1 MGPSKRCHYAGL
13 VPNRLAEST
22 SPYLR
27 QHADNP
33 VDWYPWGDEA
43 FEQAAAL
50 DRPVLVSIGYS
61 ACHWCHVMAHESFED
76 RATADLLNSTFISIK
91 VDREEHPD
99 VDAIYME
106 AVQSMTGSGGWPM
119 TVFCDANRRPF
130 FGGTYFPKV
139 ANHGMPAFTSLL
151 EAVATAWAERRD
163 ELTRQSDELIS
174 EIETR
179 LAPPKGIATIPG
191 AVELVKGAVDRF
203 SEIFDREHGG
213 VGRAPKFPQ
222 APMLEL
228 MLRADQMRFFGTRE
242 MVETTLASM
251 ASGGIYD
258 QLGGGFSRY
267 SVDRTWTIPHFEKML
282 YDQASL
288 ARLYLHAFQ
297 ATGDPRWRQ
306 VATETI
312 RYVLRDLR
320 LPGGG
325 LASAEDADSEGEEG
339 RFYVWTREELIHSLD
354 VAGYQ
359 GDVEAVCRWYG
370 IHKEPNFEHG
380 TSALVREIRGDLI
393 RPPQIEAARA
403 VLFQAR
409 TKRVRPAL
417 DDKVLTEW
425 NAMMISVLAEAGG
438 ALGDEDLV
446 AEAVTLGEFLLSS
459 LRRPDG
465 RWLRSYQGGRAE
477 HLAVATDYAWLTDCF
492 TRLNEAT
499 GAARWLDAAS
509 ECANGLLTYFSAP
522 DGGFFLSG
530 EDAIGLPVRPRD
542 SFDGVLPGA
551 VSIATSSLVRLG
563 ALLADPR
570 LTSRAE
576 SALESSATAL
586 ERAPLALAHLIGSA
600 VQLEFGA
607 LELVIGAGQADLLR
621 DLRTRYLPDAVVAAG
636 ERTASELWEGKE
648 DGYAYVCRGG
658 VCLAPVADLSALGAS
673 INNALAGIR

>member
-1 MGPSKRCHYAGL
+1 
-13 VPNRLAEST
+13 VPNRLAQST

-27 QHADNP
+27 QHAENP

-43 FEQAAAL
+43 FETAAAL

-76 RATADLLNSTFISIK
+76 ATTAALLNSTFISIK

-119 TVFCDANRRPF
+119 TVFCDPNRRPF

-151 EAVATAWAERRD
+151 EAVATAWNERRD

-179 LAPPKGIATIPG
+179 LAPPKGVATVPG
-191 AVELVKGAVDRF
+191 ATVLVGAAVDRF
-203 SEIFDREHGG
+203 SEIFDRDYGG

-228 MLRADQMRFFGTRE
+228 MLRADQIGFAGTRE

-258 QLGGGFSRY
+258 HLGGGFARY

-297 ATGDPRWRQ
+297 ATRDPRWRQ
-306 VATETI
+306 VATETLQ
-312 RYVLRDLR
+312 YVLRDLS
-320 LPGGG
+320 LEGGG

-339 RFYVWTREELIHSLD
+339 RFYVWTKEELIHALD
-354 VAGYQ
+354 VTGYD

-370 IHKEPNFEHG
+370 IHKEPNFDHG

-393 RPPQIEAARA
+393 RPPAIEAARA
-403 VLFQAR
+403 ILFR
-409 TKRVRPAL
+409 AL
-417 DDKVLTEW
+417 T
-425 NAMMISVLAEAGG
+425 
-438 ALGDEDLV
+438 
-446 AEAVTLGEFLLSS
+446 
-459 LRRPDG
+459 
-465 RWLRSYQGGRAE
+465 
-477 HLAVATDYAWLTDCF
+477 
-492 TRLNEAT
+492 TRC
-499 GAARWLDAAS
+499 S
-509 ECANGLLTYFSAP
+509 P
-522 DGGFFLSG
+522 SG
-530 EDAIGLPVRPRD
+530 
-542 SFDGVLPGA
+542 
-551 VSIATSSLVRLG
+551 
-563 ALLADPR
+563 
-570 LTSRAE
+570 
-576 SALESSATAL
+576 
-586 ERAPLALAHLIGSA
+586 
-600 VQLEFGA
+600 
-607 LELVIGAGQADLLR
+607 
-621 DLRTRYLPDAVVAAG
+621 TR
-636 ERTASELWEGKE
+636 
-648 DGYAYVCRGG
+648 
-658 VCLAPVADLSALGAS
+658 
-673 INNALAGIR
+673 

>member
-1 MGPSKRCHYAGL
+1 

-33 VDWYPWGDEA
+33 VDWFPWGDEA
-43 FEQAAAL
+43 FQMAAEL

-76 RATADLLNSTFISIK
+76 PATAELLNSTFISIK

-130 FGGTYFPKV
+130 FGGTYFPRV

-151 EAVATAWAERRD
+151 EAVANAWGERRE
-163 ELTRQSDELIS
+163 ELTHQSDELIA

-179 LAPPKGIATIPG
+179 LAPPAGAAKVPG
-191 AVELVKGAVDRF
+191 AIELVGSAVDRF
-203 SEIFDREHGG
+203 GEIFDREHGG

-222 APMLEL
+222 SPMLEL
-228 MLRADQMRFFGTRE
+228 MLRADQMRFSGTRQ
-242 MVETTLASM
+242 MVESTLAAM

-267 SVDRTWTIPHFEKML
+267 AVDRTWTIPHFEKML

-297 ATGDPRWRQ
+297 ATRDPRWRQ
-306 VATETI
+306 VAIETI
-312 RYVLRDLR
+312 RYVLRDLA

-339 RFYVWTREELIHSLD
+339 RFYVWTKEELIHALD
-354 VAGYQ
+354 VAGYD

-370 IHKEPNFEHG
+370 IHKEANFEHG

-393 RPPQIEAARA
+393 RPAAIEAAREM
-403 VLFQAR
+403 LFNAR
-409 TKRVRPAL
+409 AKRVRPGL

-438 ALGDEDLV
+438 AFGIEEFTDQ
-446 AEAVTLGEFLLSS
+446 AVSLAEFLLAS
-459 LRRPDG
+459 LRREDG
-465 RWLRSYQGGRAE
+465 RWLRSYQGGRAD

-499 GAARWLDAAS
+499 GEARWLDWAK
-509 ECANGLLTYFSAP
+509 ECAEGLTSYFSAP

-530 EDAIGLPVRPRD
+530 SDAIGLPVRPRD

-551 VSIATSSLVRLG
+551 VSIATSALVRLG
-563 ALLADPR
+563 ALLADGE
-570 LTSRAE
+570 LTGRAE
-576 SALESSATAL
+576 KALESSATAL

-607 LELVIGAGQADLLR
+607 LELVVGASRPELLA
-621 DLRTRYLPDAVVAAG
+621 DLRTRFLPDAVVAAG

-648 DGYAYVCRGG
+648 DGFAYVCRGG
-658 VCLAPVADLSALGAS
+658 VCLAPVVDLAALDAS
-673 INNALAGIR
+673 VANALAGIR

>member
-179 LAPPKGIATIPG
+179 LAPPKGIATIPS

-228 MLRADQMRFFGTRE
+228 MLRADQMRFSGTRE

-339 RFYVWTREELIHSLD
+339 RFYVWTREELIHALD

>member
-1 MGPSKRCHYAGL
+1 MSPPKRCHYAGL

-33 VDWYPWGDEA
+33 VDWYPWSDEA
-43 FEQAAAL
+43 FEAAAAL

-76 RATADLLNSTFISIK
+76 AATAALLNSRFISIK

-119 TVFCDANRRPF
+119 TVFCDSKRRPF

-151 EAVATAWAERRD
+151 EAVATAWSDRRD
-163 ELTRQSDELIS
+163 ELVRQSDELIA

-179 LAPPKGIATIPG
+179 LAPPAGTAKLPSAVTLVG
-191 AVELVKGAVDRF
+191 AAVDRF

-228 MLRADQMRFFGTRE
+228 MLRADQMGFAGARA
-242 MVETTLASM
+242 MAETTLAAM

-258 QLGGGFSRY
+258 HLGGGFARY

-288 ARLYLHAFQ
+288 ARLYLHAFL

-312 RYVLRDLR
+312 RYVLSDLSV
-320 LPGGG
+320 PGGG

-339 RFYVWTREELIHSLD
+339 RFYVWTKEAIIHALD
-354 VAGYQ
+354 VAGYD

-370 IHKEPNFEHG
+370 IHKEANFEHG

-393 RPPQIEAARA
+393 RPPEIEAARA
-403 VLFQAR
+403 ILLAAR
-409 TKRVRPAL
+409 ATRVRPAL

-438 ALGDEDLV
+438 ALGEDHFIEQAV
-446 AEAVTLGEFLLSS
+446 ALGEFLLSS
-459 LRRPDG
+459 LRRADG
-465 RWLRSYQGGRAE
+465 RWLRSYQGGRAA

-499 GAARWLDAAS
+499 GEARWLRAAS
-509 ECANGLLTYFSAP
+509 ECAAGLIANFSAP

-530 EDAIGLPVRPRD
+530 ADAVGLPVRPRD

-551 VSIATSSLVRLG
+551 VSIATSSLARLG
-563 ALLADPR
+563 ALLADPA
-570 LTSRAE
+570 LTARAE
-576 SALESSATAL
+576 LAVQSSSTAID
-586 ERAPLALAHLIGSA
+586 RAPLALAHLIGTA

-607 LELVIGAGQADLLR
+607 LELVIGAGRADLLR
-621 DLRTRYLPDAVVAAG
+621 DVRSRYLPDAVVAAG
-636 ERTASELWEGKE
+636 ERTASELWEGKD
-648 DGYAYVCRGG
+648 DGLAYVCRGG
-658 VCLAPVADLSALGAS
+658 VCLAPVADVSALDAC
-673 INNALAGIR
+673 INRALSGIR